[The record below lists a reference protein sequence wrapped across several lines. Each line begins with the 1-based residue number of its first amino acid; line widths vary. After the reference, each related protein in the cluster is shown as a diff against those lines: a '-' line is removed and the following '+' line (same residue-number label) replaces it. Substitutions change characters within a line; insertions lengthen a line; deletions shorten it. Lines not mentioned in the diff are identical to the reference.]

1 VAAKGGGA
9 WKVAYADFVT
19 AMMAFF
25 LVMWICGQDQRIK
38 RAVSTYFS
46 DPFNSSSAG
55 NTRKPTSTGSVT
67 EAVNHG
73 SVPKADAITGGQGRG
88 VYTFPN
94 EKSIA
99 TKLVSDWLH
108 GDEQARAYW
117 RVQAQIHRSAAR
129 KDAKDNADE
138 LENLDKNATRKLA
151 EQLKEEFT
159 RDVRP
164 QVIGLYRELM
174 LEIIADVNWLEIAED
189 LYLHADD

>member
-1 VAAKGGGA
+1 MAKGGGGA

-25 LVMWICGQDQRIK
+25 LVMWIAGQDQRIK

-46 DPFNSSSAG
+46 DPFNASAVG
-55 NTRKPTSTGSVT
+55 NSRKFTSTGSVS

-88 VYTFPN
+88 TYSMPN

-99 TKLVSDWLH
+99 TKLVSDWMH
-108 GDEQARAYW
+108 GDEQAQAYW
-117 RVQAQIHRSAAR
+117 KAQARVHRKAVAKAKETMDDVSAMEKAAIR
-129 KDAKDNADE
+129 
-138 LENLDKNATRKLA
+138 TLA
-151 EQLKEEFT
+151 EQMKEEFT

-174 LEIIADVNWLEIAED
+174 LEIIADVNWLEVAED
-189 LYLHADD
+189 LYNHADV